1 MSNAANTVA
10 KLWTVRFIERDASG
24 TEQILDGRYGLFTT
38 KEKAAAAAD
47 ACGRGAFVSGY

>member
-24 TEQILDGRYGLFTT
+24 TEQILDGRYGLYTC
-38 KEKAAAAAD
+38 KAKAQIAAD
-47 ACGRGAFVSGY
+47 TCGRGAFVSGY